1 MRQAHLSRPPGSRA
15 RASFSAEQSVWRHGG
30 AMMRRTIGAV
40 AALAV
45 LSGTASASAR
55 SPLQGLWQRGSMQVE
70 IGPCGSKLCGTVVKA
85 SSAKQE
91 DARRGSDRALVGSRL
106 LSDIEPTG
114 ENSYRGRLWVFDRD
128 TYTDGTIQ
136 Q

>member
-1 MRQAHLSRPPGSRA
+1 
-15 RASFSAEQSVWRHGG
+15 
-30 AMMRRTIGAV
+30 MMTRTIGAV

-55 SPLQGLWQRGSMQVE
+55 SPLQGLWQRGSMQVA
-70 IGPCGSKLCGTVVKA
+70 IGPCGTKLCGTVIKA
-85 SSAKQE
+85 SAAKQQ
-91 DARRGSDRALVGSRL
+91 DARRGSGRELIGSRL

-128 TYTDGTIQ
+128 TYTSGTIYQ
-136 Q
+136 LDSDQVEVEGCLLMVICKTKLWKRVR